1 MSSLFSNLFKVV
13 LDSGALKINL
23 NDLKALVR
31 NSLAVGAVAG
41 LSYFG
46 ANAAGLDMGAYT
58 PVILMAVAT
67 SVDAA
72 IKWIKNNNP
81 EAK

>member
-1 MSSLFSNLFKVV
+1 MSNLFKVI
-13 LDSGALKINL
+13 LDSGAFKLNL
-23 NDLKALVR
+23 NDVKALVR

-41 LSYFG
+41 LTYFG
-46 ANAAGLDMGAYT
+46 AHANGVDLGAYT
-58 PVILMAVAT
+58 PVILMGVAT
-67 SVDAA
+67 AVDAA